1 MIYNAERDCH
11 CFRCIQLSCDVAK
24 TRYDV
29 PAWRSVEFTQ
39 NADVWCR
46 KHGQVYT
53 TYDDVLTDEHRGP
66 SGMSAAHSNYDRE
79 QKLVGYCQ
87 PVARVRACEHIHV
100 VAIRKSSSS
109 KSSSSASSP
118 HSNRGCANCRFPKML
133 RNFTARCYEER
144 GIATGSCPSVHLSV
158 CPSVTS
164 RYRDHMGW
172 NTSKIISWLI
182 NRGCSLNST
191 RSQAVARIAGRT
203 ASLQAISDMLLNSI
217 SICF

>member
-1 MIYNAERDCH
+1 M
-11 CFRCIQLSCDVAK
+11 
-24 TRYDV
+24 
-29 PAWRSVEFTQ
+29 
-39 NADVWCR
+39 
-46 KHGQVYT
+46 
-53 TYDDVLTDEHRGP
+53 LTDEHRGP

-79 QKLVGYCQ
+79 QKLVGCCQ
-87 PVARVRACEHIHV
+87 PVARVRAREQHIHV
-100 VAIRKSSSS
+100 VAIRKSTLL
-109 KSSSSASSP
+109 P
-118 HSNRGCANCRFPKML
+118 HLRQTRPTRGCANYRFAKML